1 MARWIARWSQF
12 GAVVRNLRYKSV
24 VLGTRNGKFE
34 VYNVSPQQLLDHA
47 KLNDRKIPNTDTTQ
61 LVNNFL
67 QSVMYGDYNRSNQL
81 LSKLVM
87 RIRLNYEKNNQSI
100 NYGSLESYYSCTLIL
115 VTNLAENFSGLN
127 TVVVKGLI
135 DHFQANESLLLILK
149 VPNDIFK
156 LRHQIHSLMIRC
168 LTICF
173 SNIRSQNEQMVKL
186 SLAKYIKA
194 LMSDFHI
201 EASQFAEELN
211 DNGQLQT
218 VFLHICRINGTK
230 VSFRDVK
237 KVQETDKNILEL
249 SKIEA
254 FKDENGNLSLDSL
267 CNYILGTKFPKA
279 SDDKLYEQ
287 YDKLPESQKDE
298 FLDEYLQF
306 NKIKQI
312 NVESHCLDLVQSL
325 DSISID
331 FRHVPKHTKLMIN
344 YNKFKTHQNKMLY
357 SWYTENL
364 NALNLMIKR
373 AEQIPFDELN
383 EDEKVIAKFILHV
396 KLIPRNVLL
405 NLITSTLISTTT
417 EVGYVKVPE
426 LVRNLSSTFRRILFK
441 EPTFAL
447 IKRQLLQFFKP
458 DDEGSV
464 LFATITKVFINN
476 CKLNL
481 ESKDI
486 ATLTELTKL
495 DNKPIPKP
503 FLKPDSDS
511 KFPAFIHSLVV
522 SNGHSVGIIQI
533 HPYLLYLFQTC
544 ENLTI
549 NKSLYLPM
557 LCPPKR
563 WTAPTEGGYLSDLKP
578 LVNTTDF
585 NTCMTYL
592 TVANET
598 GQLASTYL
606 GLDELGKVPWAINS
620 KIFLV
625 FEKVMAWEDGFLS
638 IPPKLIN
645 IPNASKEE
653 QELRCKRIEY
663 DLIRRVAKCFNENG
677 DIFYLPHNVDFRG
690 RAYPMVSVLS
700 HYQEDLVRA
709 MMMFWH
715 SKPLGPDGF
724 NWLKYQLVGVYGKDK
739 LQMKDRL
746 KFIDENM
753 ENIINSALH
762 PLDGDFWWKS
772 AEKPWQ
778 TLALSMEIVSILNYQ
793 KAGGDISN
801 YRCRI
806 PVHQDGSCNGLQH
819 YAALGADLE
828 GGKSVNLVP
837 SNNGNTRGDVY
848 TTVLNVVRSK
858 IEVDCNDKTSSHHD
872 VAVFANSLL
881 SRKLIKQT
889 VMTTVYG
896 VTQYGGT
903 LQINQRIKDILL
915 AHKTSTQSIS
925 SNLYEEINT
934 KQRDISLYLSRL
946 VLNSI
951 SELFSNAKLIQ
962 DWLVENAYRVLCSF
976 DLPTVRYVEKNVNK
990 SRGYNFIKPSLFKPL
1005 MWTSLSGFPVIQLYR
1020 NTTPTNVV
1028 TTLQT
1033 ISLRK
1038 PNALSSINKRK
1049 QLNAVAPNFVHSID
1063 AIHMFMTCVA
1073 ANQQGIQFVSVH
1085 DSFWTYPSDTT
1096 KLSKILRD
1104 EFIRLHSSNIISQLR
1119 DDLLYTVRNSY
1130 QLVWIKN
1137 DENDELIVELQ
1148 KMRDQYGEIHFSEK
1162 DSKQKYS
1169 IRSKTQYYNSILWHE
1184 LEKLSEQKTGTGT
1197 PMKLIDKYQPTLYFK
1212 SKSSQRVHE
1221 YTTEGYD
1228 GKGINF
1234 LIKKFTPV
1242 LVPVK
1247 ILPCPPT
1254 GTLDIKEVRNSPFF
1268 FS

>member
-1 MARWIARWSQF
+1 
-12 GAVVRNLRYKSV
+12 
-24 VLGTRNGKFE
+24 
-34 VYNVSPQQLLDHA
+34 
-47 KLNDRKIPNTDTTQ
+47 
-61 LVNNFL
+61 
-67 QSVMYGDYNRSNQL
+67 
-81 LSKLVM
+81 
-87 RIRLNYEKNNQSI
+87 
-100 NYGSLESYYSCTLIL
+100 
-115 VTNLAENFSGLN
+115 VTNVAENFSRLN
-127 TVVVKGLI
+127 PVVVKGLI
-135 DHFQANESLLLILK
+135 DQFQANESLLLILK
-149 VPNDIFK
+149 VPNDIIK
-156 LRHQIHSLMIRC
+156 LREQIHGLLIRC
-168 LTICF
+168 LIMCF
-173 SNIRSQNEQMVKL
+173 SNVRSRNEKMVKL
-186 SLAKYIKA
+186 SLAKYIKI
-194 LMSDFHI
+194 LMSDFQI
-201 EASQFAEELN
+201 EAGQFAEELN
-211 DNGQLQT
+211 ENGQLQT
-218 VFLHICRINGTK
+218 VFLQICEINGIRISIK
-230 VSFRDVK
+230 DVK
-237 KVQETDKNILEL
+237 KTPETDNNFLEM
-249 SKIEA
+249 SKIEDY
-254 FKDENGNLSLDSL
+254 KDANGNLSLDTL

-279 SDDKLYEQ
+279 NENIKLYEQ
-287 YDKLPESQKDE
+287 YDKLPESQREQFFK
-298 FLDEYLQF
+298 EYLEF

-312 NVESHCLDLVQSL
+312 NVETHCLDLVQSL
-325 DSISID
+325 DSMSIE
-331 FRHVPKHTKLMIN
+331 FKNVPKHTRLMLN
-344 YNKFKTHQNKMLY
+344 FNKFKAHQNKMLY

-364 NALNLMIKR
+364 NALNMMIKR

-383 EDEKVIAKFILHV
+383 EDEKVIARFILHV
-396 KLIPRNVLL
+396 KLIPRNVLI
-405 NLITSTLISTTT
+405 NLITSTLISSTT

-441 EPTFAL
+441 EPTFAP

-458 DDEGSV
+458 EDEGSV
-464 LFATITKVFINN
+464 LFATVIKVFINN
-476 CKLNL
+476 CKLDL
-481 ESKDI
+481 ETKDI
-486 ATLTELTKL
+486 TTLAELTEL
-495 DNKPIPKP
+495 DNKSIPKP
-503 FLKPDSDS
+503 FLTPDSKS
-511 KFPAFIHSLVV
+511 KFPAFVHSLVI
-522 SNGHSVGIIQI
+522 SNGHSVGTIQI
-533 HPYLLYLFQTC
+533 HPHLLYLFQTC
-544 ENLTI
+544 ENLAI

-557 LCPPKR
+557 LCPPKK
-563 WTAPTEGGYLSDLKP
+563 WTSPTEGGYLSDLKP

-592 TVANET
+592 TVASET
-598 GQLASTYL
+598 GQLKSTYL

-620 KIFLV
+620 KIFSV
-625 FEKVMAWEDGFLS
+625 FEEVMEFENGFLT
-638 IPPKLIN
+638 IPSKLIN
-645 IPNASKEE
+645 IPNATKEE

-677 DIFYLPHNVDFRG
+677 DLLYLPHNVDFRG

-715 SKPLGPDGF
+715 SKRLGPDGF
-724 NWLKYQLVGVYGKDK
+724 NWLKYQLAGVYGRDK

-746 KFIDENM
+746 DFVDENM
-753 ENIINSALH
+753 ENIIDSALR
-762 PLDGDFWWKS
+762 PLDGNLWWKS

-793 KAGGDISN
+793 KQGGDISN
-801 YRCRI
+801 YCCRI

-819 YAALGADLE
+819 YAALGADFE
-828 GGKSVNLVP
+828 GGKSVNLVALD
-837 SNNGNTRGDVY
+837 NGNTRGDVY
-848 TTVLNVVRSK
+848 STVLNVVKSK
-858 IEVDCNDKTSSHHD
+858 VQADCNDEANSNHD
-872 VAVFANSLL
+872 IAVLANSLL

-915 AHKTSTQSIS
+915 THKTSTKFIS
-925 SNLYEEINT
+925 TNQFEDINT
-934 KQRDISLYLSRL
+934 RQREISVYLSRL

-976 DLPTVRYVEKNVNK
+976 DLPTVKYVERNVNK

-1049 QLNAVAPNFVHSID
+1049 QLNAIAPNFVHSID

-1104 EFIRLHSSNIISQLR
+1104 EFIRLHSSNIISHLR

-1137 DENDELIVELQ
+1137 DENDELIVELK
-1148 KMRDQYGEIHFSEK
+1148 KMRDHYGEVHYSDN

-1169 IRSKTQYYNSILWHE
+1169 IRSKTQYYNTILWHE
-1184 LEKLSEQKTGTGT
+1184 LQKLTEEKSRTGT
-1197 PMKLIDKYQPTLYFK
+1197 PIELIDKYKPKLYFK

-1221 YTTEGYD
+1221 YTTEGYGD
-1228 GKGINF
+1228 KEINF

-1254 GTLDIKEVRNSPFF
+1254 GTLDINEVRNSTFF